1 MASGHE
7 IILVPGLW
15 YGPTSMSFIAARL
28 RRLGYSTRSFSY
40 RSTKAV
46 AEDCASNLAEF
57 VRATPSGAPHLV
69 GHSMGGLVILRMLA
83 MSEAPQVGRVV
94 LLGTPMQGSEAA
106 RKSLQLPGGT
116 TLLGIAAATLCA
128 GSQGVH
134 GNHEV
139 GMIAGSRAIG
149 LGRMAG
155 LMGKASDGTVALC
168 ETQSES
174 LTGRITLPV
183 SHTGMLFSS
192 AVMQEIR
199 RFLELGRFS
208 YDSW

>member
-15 YGPTSMSFIAARL
+15 YGPSSMSFIAVRL

-116 TLLGIAAATLCA
+116 ALLGVAAATLSA
-128 GSQGVH
+128 GSHGVH

-208 YDSW
+208 HDSW

>member
-15 YGPTSMSFIAARL
+15 YGPASMSFIAARL
-28 RRLGYSTRSFSY
+28 RRLGYTTRSFSY

-57 VRATPSGAPHLV
+57 VRAMPSGAPHLV
-69 GHSMGGLVILRMLA
+69 GHSMGGLVILRMLT
-83 MSEAPQVGRVV
+83 MNEAPQVGRVV

-106 RKSLQLPGGT
+106 RKALQLPGST
-116 TLLGIAAATLCA
+116 ALLGVAAATLSA
-128 GSQGVH
+128 GSHGVH
-134 GNHEV
+134 GHHEV

-183 SHTGMLFSS
+183 SHSGMLFSS
-192 AVMQEIR
+192 AVMQELR

-208 YDSW
+208 HDSW